1 MYLLYSLFLVF
12 WGLLLLPVFLYRAW
26 RYHKYLPGLSQRL
39 GRLPACLR
47 SDGRPTI
54 WFHSCSVGE
63 TLSLQPVVEN
73 LRSRFPQARFVFSTI
88 TATGQTVAR
97 ERFSSAGAGDTFYF
111 PVDLSSI
118 DRRVLDW
125 IRPSMIVIVDT
136 EIWPNLLNQARRRS
150 IPVMLVNGRI
160 SAASFRHYRLAKRLL
175 RRVFRNYRMLLMQSE
190 EDARRIAGIGAP
202 NEKIQVTGNIKFDTN
217 LPLRAAD
224 TSLEAFVSADPEKM
238 LIVAGSTHP
247 GEEEILLE
255 VLRRIRRT
263 PALSRT
269 RLLLAPRHPERFD
282 ETADL
287 VARSGFTLRRRSIHS
302 QPVSEDV
309 LLLDTVGELAAVYR
323 YATVVFIGGTLGRHG
338 GHSII
343 EPALFSKAI
352 VTGPSMEN
360 FRWIADEFRAKQGM
374 RQITA
379 NATQRGRQADQ
390 LRDVMLDLLQNP
402 DERGRLGRNAGSI
415 LENNRGAARRT
426 ADTIAA
432 VFEETIVRSESVA
445 EVKT

>member
-1 MYLLYSLFLVF
+1 M
-12 WGLLLLPVFLYRAW
+12 A
-26 RYHKYLPGLSQRL
+26 LSQVPSRPFAATRTAPRL
-39 GRLPACLR
+39 ALR

-73 LRSRFPQARFVFSTI
+73 LRPVSQARFVFSTI

-202 NEKIQVTGNIKFDTN
+202 NEKIQVT
-217 LPLRAAD
+217 
-224 TSLEAFVSADPEKM
+224 
-238 LIVAGSTHP
+238 
-247 GEEEILLE
+247 
-255 VLRRIRRT
+255 
-263 PALSRT
+263 
-269 RLLLAPRHPERFD
+269 
-282 ETADL
+282 ET
-287 VARSGFTLRRRSIHS
+287 
-302 QPVSEDV
+302 
-309 LLLDTVGELAAVYR
+309 
-323 YATVVFIGGTLGRHG
+323 
-338 GHSII
+338 
-343 EPALFSKAI
+343 
-352 VTGPSMEN
+352 
-360 FRWIADEFRAKQGM
+360 
-374 RQITA
+374 
-379 NATQRGRQADQ
+379 
-390 LRDVMLDLLQNP
+390 
-402 DERGRLGRNAGSI
+402 
-415 LENNRGAARRT
+415 
-426 ADTIAA
+426 
-432 VFEETIVRSESVA
+432 
-445 EVKT
+445 